1 MEAPIQSISITSK
14 PSVNDYSKY
23 IYSKNR
29 NIKINNESYILKIG
43 RDPNENNMAIF
54 LEPLEPLLYKIY
66 KNDFSLESLAK
77 ISKIFKFFD
86 TIEEAINSLNEYFDS
101 DNYSF
106 NIENKKI
113 INFPIYILLFIVM
126 INIIYLIN

>member
-1 MEAPIQSISITSK
+1 M
-14 PSVNDYSKY
+14 NDYSKY

-43 RDPNENNMAIF
+43 RDPNGNNMAIF
-54 LEPLEPLLYKIY
+54 LEPLDSLLYKIY

-106 NIENKKI
+106 NIENKK
-113 INFPIYILLFIVM
+113 
-126 INIIYLIN
+126 

>member
-1 MEAPIQSISITSK
+1 
-14 PSVNDYSKY
+14 
-23 IYSKNR
+23 
-29 NIKINNESYILKIG
+29 
-43 RDPNENNMAIF
+43 MAIF
-54 LEPLEPLLYKIY
+54 LEPVEPLLYKIY

-86 TIEEAINSLNEYFDS
+86 TIEEAINSLNECFDS

-113 INFPIYILLFIVM
+113 IIEIEANLFHKKNVIHLELFEEEKKIEQNDV
-126 INIIYLIN
+126 INEIKK